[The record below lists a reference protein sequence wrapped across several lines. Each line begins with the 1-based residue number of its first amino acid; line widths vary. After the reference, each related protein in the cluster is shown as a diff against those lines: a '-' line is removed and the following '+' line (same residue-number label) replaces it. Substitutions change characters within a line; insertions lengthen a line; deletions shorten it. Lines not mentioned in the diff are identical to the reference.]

1 MPSRPEPKR
10 YCPRKFTGPMYRTR
24 CWMDKRK
31 DDEGKAA
38 TAPGPRQVELSRKV
52 FDSGA
57 MAALTCDKKS
67 IRGALDA

>member
-31 DDEGKAA
+31 DEGEGKAA
-38 TAPGPRQVELSRKV
+38 TAPGRGKLNFLAKCLT
-52 FDSGA
+52 
-57 MAALTCDKKS
+57 AAQWQ
-67 IRGALDA
+67 R